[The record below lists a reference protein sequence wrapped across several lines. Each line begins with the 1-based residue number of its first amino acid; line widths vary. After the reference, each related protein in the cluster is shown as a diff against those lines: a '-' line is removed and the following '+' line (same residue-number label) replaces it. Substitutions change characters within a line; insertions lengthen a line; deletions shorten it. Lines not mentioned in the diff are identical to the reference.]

1 MKVMWKGAISFGLV
15 TIPVRVFLA
24 TEEHGV
30 AFHQLHDEDHG
41 RIRYNRV
48 CSVCGREVGL
58 EHVVRGHEIE
68 KERYVV
74 VSEQELGALPVS
86 SSRTIDIAAFVNIS
100 EIDPVYFKRS
110 YYLVP
115 DAIGVKA
122 YQLLREAMREEG
134 RVAVAKVTFRD
145 KEHLATLRVAGDAL
159 MLETMY
165 WPDEIRAADFAEISE
180 EVAVKPQEIEM
191 ARSLIDNLTEPWDPA
206 AYQDD
211 YREALRDLI
220 ERKAAGEEVVLAAA
234 PEPAPVIDLMAALKA
249 SVDAAKSKRQA
260 S

>member
-1 MKVMWKGAISFGLV
+1 MKVMWKGAVSFGLV

-24 TEEHGV
+24 TEEHSV

-48 CSVCGREVGL
+48 CSVCGQEVGL

-74 VSEQELGALPVS
+74 VTEQELGSLPVS
-86 SSRTIDIAAFVNIS
+86 SSRSIDIAGFVDIS
-100 EIDPVYFKRS
+100 EIDPVHFKRS

-145 KEHLATLRVAGDAL
+145 KEHLATLRVSGDAL
-159 MLETMY
+159 VLETMY
-165 WPDEIRAADFAEISE
+165 WPDEIRAVDFPELSA
-180 EVAVKPQEIEM
+180 EVAVKPQEVEM
-191 ARSLIDNLTEPWDPA
+191 ARSLIDSLTEPWDPT
-206 AYQDD
+206 AYRDE
-211 YREALRDLI
+211 YREALQELI
-220 ERKAAGEEVVLAAA
+220 EKKAAGEEVVFAET
-234 PEPAPVIDLMAALKA
+234 PEPAPVVDLMEALKA
-249 SVDAAKSKRQA
+249 SVDAAKRRKTA
-260 S
+260 